1 MVDAFF
7 HLMLTG
13 KMGRELYTQKS
24 ITGGIIDIDK
34 PSRRIIMNWSALD
47 ELDFDND
54 IITTNAYNKTVK
66 ERGPEGADLVYWLTD
81 HWATTDNIAGKVQSL
96 TIVNKYLQAVGV
108 ASNTRKGND
117 VLELYMDGIIKQH
130 SVGFAPTRVENAK
143 EHRLIHEV
151 LLFEGSSVLWGAN
164 ENTPTVSVGKSLFT
178 LDECSDELDTLMKAW
193 KNGKY
198 TDETFGLLE
207 IRIEQVKKAY
217 NDLIVAPPKSTQQ
230 LAPSTDTQV
239 TKDSDAEVIKSLNN
253 IKNLLQ

>member
-1 MVDAFF
+1 MAKELFTTKTMLGGVVDVDT
-7 HLMLTG
+7 TG
-13 KMGRELYTQKS
+13 
-24 ITGGIIDIDK
+24 
-34 PSRRIIMNWSALD
+34 RRVVMNWSALD
-47 ELDFDND
+47 ELDYDND
-54 IITTNAYNKTVK
+54 IITTNAYNKTLK
-66 ERGPEGADLVYWLTD
+66 ERGPQGADLIYWLTD

-96 TIVNKYLQAVGV
+96 DIVGKHLQAVGT

-117 VLELYMDGIIKQH
+117 VLQLYMDGIIKQH

-164 ENTPTVSVGKSLFT
+164 ENTATVSVGKSLLT
-178 LDECSDELDTLMKAW
+178 LDECSDELDTLLKAW

-217 NDLIVAPPKSTQQ
+217 TDLIA
-230 LAPSTDTQV
+230 APSRDTRQIAPSIDTQSE
-239 TKDSDAEVIKSLNN
+239 KEMDAELIKSLNGLKE
-253 IKNLLQ
+253 ILK